1 MRALGV
7 DFGEKRIGLAV
18 SDPGGTVVVPVG
30 AIERTTDARAAAA
43 LRDAAREREVERI
56 VLGLPRLPDGTE
68 GEMALRVRK
77 FAERLRAASG
87 LPVDLADEAL
97 TSVAADE
104 ALREAG
110 GRRSRRPPG
119 SRDAEAAAAILRDYL
134 SRRASRGG
142 PG

>member
-1 MRALGV
+1 MRVLGV

-30 AIERTTDARAAAA
+30 SIERTSDARAAAA

-56 VLGLPRLPDGTE
+56 VVGLPLLPDGTE
-68 GEMALRVRK
+68 GDMALRVRK

-87 LPVDLADEAL
+87 LPVDLADESL

-104 ALREAG
+104 ALRQAG
-110 GRRSRRPPG
+110 AMGSRRRPG
-119 SRDAEAAAAILRDYL
+119 SRDAEAAAALLRDYL